1 MSDATPKPPPSA
13 PIQDASPP
21 AKAENKVEAAKR
33 ASNYLR
39 GTIAATLADP
49 SQASFVEDDTIAMK
63 FHGIYQQD
71 DRDQRVARAKQGL
84 DKAYSFM
91 IRICAPGGIVSARQ
105 YLDIDR
111 IAGTHANGTLR
122 LTTRQAFQLHGV
134 TKGNLRDTMRAINW
148 ALMTSLAAC
157 GDVPRNVMASPAPYA
172 TPVHRATASLVRE
185 LAKDLAPRTGAYH
198 EIWVDGEAYSPDDDA
213 RGAAPAPCRARS
225 GAQPGAQP
233 ESSAKEEEPLFGSQY
248 LPRKFK
254 LGVAIDFDNGI
265 DIYAYDAGL
274 LAVTSDNRVLGY
286 NLLVGGG
293 LGMTHNRPETI
304 ARVASPIAFVPE
316 SLAIRAMRTVVEIY
330 RDHGDRSERRLARIK
345 YLMERW
351 GVERF
356 REELERR
363 LGVTLEAPRAV
374 APPRQLDHIGR
385 FDQGDG
391 REFLGVFVEN
401 GRIADTPKARY
412 RSAFREIVGRHAP
425 GIRLTPM
432 QSILFTD
439 LTREMADDIE
449 RILAEHG
456 VAPLGALS
464 HARRWSMACVALPTC
479 GLALTDAERQ
489 LPSVIDEFER
499 ELASLGL
506 ADVPLT
512 IRMTGCPN
520 GCARP
525 YNADIGL
532 VGRKPGV
539 YHVFVGGGLG
549 GDRLADLYLADVPVG
564 EVLPKL
570 RPLLQRFARDRSPGE
585 SLSDFYRRLYD
596 RPRQRALL
604 TGRETPTAPLVQLTV
619 SA

>member
-1 MSDATPKPPPSA
+1 MSDTAPAAENKPST
-13 PIQDASPP
+13 
-21 AKAENKVEAAKR
+21 ENKVEVAKR
-33 ASNYLR
+33 QSHHLR
-39 GTIAATLADP
+39 GTIAETLADTAKP
-49 SQASFVEDDTIAMK
+49 CFVEDDTIAMK

-71 DRDQRVARAKQGL
+71 DRDARVVRSKKGL

-91 IRICAPGGIVSARQ
+91 IRICAPGGVVTPEQ
-105 YLDIDR
+105 YLEIDR
-111 IAGTHANGTLR
+111 LAGAHANGTLR

-134 TKGNLRDTMRAINW
+134 TKGDLHATMNQINR

-172 TPVHRATASLVRE
+172 TDVHRATRE
-185 LAKDLAPRTGAYH
+185 LARALAIDLAPRTGAYH
-198 EIWVDGEAYSPDDDA
+198 EIWVDGEAYKPETQ
-213 RGAAPAPCRARS
+213 RAS
-225 GAQPGAQP
+225 TD
-233 ESSAKEEEPLFGSQY
+233 EEPFFGTQY

-254 LGVAIDFDNGI
+254 LGVGIDFDNSI

-274 LAVTSDNRVLGY
+274 IALTQDDRVLGY
-286 NLLVGGG
+286 NLVVGGG

-304 ARVASPIAFVPE
+304 ARMASPIAFVPTD
-316 SLAIRAMRTVVEIY
+316 LAVRAMRAVVEIY
-330 RDHGDRSERRLARIK
+330 RDHGDRSERRQARIK
-345 YLMERW
+345 YLMEKW
-351 GVERF
+351 GVEKF
-356 REELERR
+356 RAELQSR
-363 LGVTLEAPRAV
+363 LGVTLEPPRPT
-374 APPRQLDHIGR
+374 APPRQLDHVGR
-385 FDQGDG
+385 FAQGDG
-391 REFLGVFVEN
+391 REFVGVFVEN
-401 GRIADTPKARY
+401 GRIADTPKT
-412 RSAFREIVGRHAP
+412 RSRAAFRAIIERHRP
-425 GIRLTPM
+425 GVRLSPM

-439 LTREMADDIE
+439 LTRDAADDIE
-449 RILAEHG
+449 RILEQHG
-456 VAPLGALS
+456 VTPARGLS

-489 LPSVIDEFER
+489 LPSLVDEFER

-539 YHVFVGGGLG
+539 YHVFVGGGLT
-549 GDRLADLYLADVPVG
+549 GDRLADLYLADVPVA

-570 RPLLQRFARDRSPGE
+570 RPLLARFARDRRDGE
-585 SLSDFYRRLYD
+585 SLSDFYRRLYG
-596 RPRQRALL
+596 RPATRTLL